1 MLNRENVLKNN
12 YIKDCNGFTFQ
23 ELPNV
28 YKINLRGNSHDKDF
42 ATNIEK
48 ILGALLPTEPNT
60 SHRNSTLKII
70 WLSPNEWLIEI
81 HKTKDFEKIILDLTN
96 SLNSNNTAFT
106 DITENKTILKLNGM
120 HLYKL
125 LSKFMIID
133 LAKALNKD
141 ESVAQTVFIKVPV
154 MIIKNHKQNEE
165 ECINLYT
172 NRSHAQYII
181 NLLIDGSKNIHF

>member
-48 ILGALLPTEPNT
+48 ILGGLLPTEPNT

-70 WLSPNEWLIEI
+70 WLGPNEWLIEI

-106 DITENKTILKLNGM
+106 DITENKIILK
-120 HLYKL
+120 
-125 LSKFMIID
+125 
-133 LAKALNKD
+133 
-141 ESVAQTVFIKVPV
+141 
-154 MIIKNHKQNEE
+154 
-165 ECINLYT
+165 
-172 NRSHAQYII
+172 
-181 NLLIDGSKNIHF
+181 